1 MKIFTPETDVALMV
15 HPCETENLF
24 SVPVNYVAVEVEQHP
39 ILEQARGVARETL
52 NAQMGKTWKRLAC
65 DPHIS
70 THATYMSSD
79 AVGPKRAFQETIT
92 EKDEVLVD
100 GFNNNRKQGKFVED
114 KHDNEFTT
122 VEANDQSRRAQ

>member
-1 MKIFTPETDVALMV
+1 
-15 HPCETENLF
+15 
-24 SVPVNYVAVEVEQHP
+24 
-39 ILEQARGVARETL
+39 
-52 NAQMGKTWKRLAC
+52 MGKTWKRLAC